1 MEKADVLEMT
11 VTFLKA
17 MQQND
22 SRTEGKISW
31 NTFVKRKQVSFPA
44 QK

>member
-22 SRTEGKISW
+22 SRTEGKL
-31 NTFVKRKQVSFPA
+31 RKML
-44 QK
+44 

>member
-17 MQQND
+17 MQQKD
-22 SRTEGKISW
+22 SRTEGKTS
-31 NTFVKRKQVSFPA
+31 
-44 QK
+44 

>member
-17 MQQND
+17 MQQTD
-22 SRTEGKISW
+22 SRTEGKTS
-31 NTFVKRKQVSFPA
+31 
-44 QK
+44 